1 MRPLEIGLASAVA
14 VAVLSAAVNHART
27 SSSNA
32 ALAASRIELDRLS
45 TENAAL
51 RSRLAS
57 LEKEAAEL
65 RGAVGELA
73 DLKGRVA
80 ELEGALRRSPAAEPK
95 TAPPD
100 VALVTRPVREEKAE
114 PMEADTFSVRWTG
127 LVSPRFSEVYTFYT
141 ESDDGVRLWV
151 NGQLL
156 IDNWTDHAPQED
168 SGTIELAA
176 GKKYEIKMEMYENGG
191 GAVARLFWES
201 PSQTKEIV
209 PQECLFPPAPETG
222 NGLRGE
228 YFDDME
234 FGERKVVRR
243 DATID
248 FDWGEGSPTDG
259 MAPDEGDN
267 EDEEDDEEEEEE
279 DAPAAPAAAPDEKPE
294 PEFE

>member
-1 MRPLEIGLASAVA
+1 M
-14 VAVLSAAVNHART
+14 
-27 SSSNA
+27 
-32 ALAASRIELDRLS
+32 
-45 TENAAL
+45 
-51 RSRLAS
+51 
-57 LEKEAAEL
+57 
-65 RGAVGELA
+65 
-73 DLKGRVA
+73 
-80 ELEGALRRSPAAEPK
+80 
-95 TAPPD
+95 
-100 VALVTRPVREEKAE
+100 
-114 PMEADTFSVRWTG
+114 
-127 LVSPRFSEVYTFYT
+127 
-141 ESDDGVRLWV
+141 

-168 SGTIELAA
+168 SGTIELTA

-191 GAVARLFWES
+191 GAVARLSWES

-259 MAPDEGDN
+259 MTFEAAPR
-267 EDEEDDEEEEEE
+267 
-279 DAPAAPAAAPDEKPE
+279 APAAAPDEKPE